1 MNWKR
6 PNTITGPVAQGK
18 KYFRRE
24 DIEDKIWHEVSQGNS
39 VLFLAPRRVGKSS
52 IVSYIA
58 ENPLESFICKYEVIQ
73 AEDTIQGF
81 FKRLIAMIR
90 DSLSA
95 IGKSKEWFLTWWD
108 SWTIKTLGKDKV
120 EIGHKEIDYR
130 NIFFDLLDKL
140 KESKLKVVL
149 FLDEFPDVVLNIF
162 EKEGEGNA
170 KQLLADIRTLCHE
183 DKFKSTFVLVLLG
196 SVGLSHI
203 VKKVTGRNDKINQLH
218 TKYLPPLTEDQSM
231 TFLNFLLEG
240 ATMQLSEETKEFLL
254 NKIGNYI
261 PYYIQLLIEEC
272 DEILYNENRPELT
285 KKDVVQGY
293 NNLLKK
299 NVKFEDWDSRLS
311 EYFNEIYPFLHNV
324 LSKCADQN
332 KIAKQEIYDIAV
344 KHKME
349 LQWKASID
357 DILIADGYIHE
368 VQSSF
373 YFVSPLL
380 RDWWKSRHPIMKR

>member
-1 MNWKR
+1 MVFNL
-6 PNTITGPVAQGK
+6 V
-18 KYFRRE
+18 
-24 DIEDKIWHEVSQGNS
+24 
-39 VLFLAPRRVGKSS
+39 
-52 IVSYIA
+52 
-58 ENPLESFICKYEVIQ
+58 
-73 AEDTIQGF
+73 
-81 FKRLIAMIR
+81 
-90 DSLSA
+90 
-95 IGKSKEWFLTWWD
+95 D

-120 EIGHKEIDYR
+120 EIGHKDIDYR
-130 NIFFDLLDKL
+130 STFFDLLDKL

-285 KKDVVQGY
+285 KGCCPRVQQFI
-293 NNLLKK
+293 KK
-299 NVKFEDWDSRLS
+299 ECQL
-311 EYFNEIYPFLHNV
+311 
-324 LSKCADQN
+324 
-332 KIAKQEIYDIAV
+332 
-344 KHKME
+344 
-349 LQWKASID
+349 
-357 DILIADGYIHE
+357 
-368 VQSSF
+368 
-373 YFVSPLL
+373 
-380 RDWWKSRHPIMKR
+380 

>member
-1 MNWKR
+1 M
-6 PNTITGPVAQGK
+6 PP
-18 KYFRRE
+18 
-24 DIEDKIWHEVSQGNS
+24 
-39 VLFLAPRRVGKSS
+39 PRRFVN
-52 IVSYIA
+52 Y
-58 ENPLESFICKYEVIQ
+58 
-73 AEDTIQGF
+73 
-81 FKRLIAMIR
+81 
-90 DSLSA
+90 
-95 IGKSKEWFLTWWD
+95 
-108 SWTIKTLGKDKV
+108 
-120 EIGHKEIDYR
+120 YR

-162 EKEGEGNA
+162 KKEGEGNA

-218 TKYLPPLTEDQSM
+218 TEYLPPLTEDQSRA
-231 TFLNFLLEG
+231 FLQFLLEG
-240 ATMQLSEETKEFLL
+240 ATMQLSQEIQEFLL

-272 DEILYNENRPELT
+272 DEILYNEKRPELT

-332 KIAKQEIYDIAV
+332 KITKQEIYDIAV